1 MSNYLNYFLVFTF
14 LIGCM
19 IMIGCEPKEENN
31 PVDSG
36 EPGVLEYPQ
45 YGGVFGAHIF
55 IKDLDTDVPISG
67 ANLTVEDEAGRSYDY
82 LTTNSSGEAF
92 ISLPRNATSYDI
104 KSLTWYITRATA
116 SGYNGFSGSAAFT
129 AGRAI
134 QYGPNQGWEYP
145 SVTFYMRHQ

>member
-1 MSNYLNYFLVFTF
+1 MLKVIYSFLFF
-14 LIGCM
+14 SLLIGCT
-19 IMIGCEPKEENN
+19 ILTGCKPEEENN

-45 YGGVFGAHIF
+45 YGSVFGAHIIIIDF
-55 IKDLDTDVPISG
+55 DTDVPISG
-67 ANLTVEDEAGRSYDY
+67 ANLTVEAEDGRSYDY
-82 LTTNSSGEAF
+82 LTTNSSGEVF
-92 ISLPRNATSYDI
+92 FGLPRNNLSYSI

-116 SGYNGFSGSAAFT
+116 SGYNGFSGYAAFT
-129 AGRAI
+129 AGRAV